1 MKKIICLGGIASF
14 LLIFSCKKS
23 DSSTS
28 NNNVVVDPYMTT
40 TSGIIWNYKTHDN
53 RTGLDTV
60 TVTTSTNRDTTMYG
74 KLYHIYTDMN
84 IETAQTDTSYMSNVG
99 SDYFQLASLSSQIDP
114 FEMKYLSTAANVGEN
129 WSNSLSSTSAGTTV
143 NATIKN
149 TIEEKGSSLTLGTK
163 TYTNVIKVKT
173 EITSATITL
182 NIPPFGNQTIT
193 PTIIQDVHSY
203 FAPKYGLIKR
213 DYKLKIS
220 ASFFGQTSS
229 ITDVDKS
236 TTLTSSTIQ

>member
-1 MKKIICLGGIASF
+1 MKKIIYSGVIVLFFAV
-14 LLIFSCKKS
+14 SCKKS
-23 DSSTS
+23 DSG
-28 NNNVVVDPYMTT
+28 NNNNNIVVDPYMTT
-40 TSGIIWNYKTHDN
+40 TVGIIWNYKTHDN
-53 RTGLDTV
+53 RTGLDTT
-60 TVTTSTNRDTTMYG
+60 TVTTSTSKDTTMFG
-74 KLYHIYTDMN
+74 KQYHIYTDMN

-99 SDYFQLASLSSQIDP
+99 SDYFQLASLSAQIDP
-114 FEMKYLSTAANVGEN
+114 FEMKYLSTTANVGEN
-129 WSNSLSSTSAGTTV
+129 WSNTLSSTSAGTTI
-143 NATIKN
+143 NATIRN
-149 TIEEKGSSLTLGTK
+149 TIEEKGGSLTLGTK

-213 DYKLKIS
+213 DYKLNIS

-229 ITDVDKS
+229 LTNVDKS